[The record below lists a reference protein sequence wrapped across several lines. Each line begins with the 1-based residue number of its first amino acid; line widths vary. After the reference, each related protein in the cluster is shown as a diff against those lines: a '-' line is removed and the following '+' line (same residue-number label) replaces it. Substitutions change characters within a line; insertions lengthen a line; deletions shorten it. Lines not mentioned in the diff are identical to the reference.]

1 MYSTG
6 KQQPEQVISSMTIQ
20 PGDSISASVQ
30 YLASGTHAGD
40 FELTITD
47 NSRAND
53 SFTTFQLSSATQSPT
68 AARSSAEWIVE
79 APTVG
84 GNIADLA
91 NFGSVTF
98 TSASATINGVS
109 GPIDD
114 SAWQSE
120 AINIASSR
128 GSLEDTTSV
137 LTGSGT
143 SFVVTDDATS
153 AASDSG
159 GSGRDSRNAALNA
172 TLLSSGAAIRQP
184 VVQPPQVVV
193 FGVTPLPQQQV
204 IRIRG
209 PQRPARELSRRSHRS
224 RGGRLP
230 PRTNNPVVMGT
241 IERPSSTLGPKKL
254 GLTS

>member
-30 YLASGTHAGD
+30 YIASGTHAGD

-91 NFGSVTF
+91 NFGSVTI
-98 TSASATINGVS
+98 TGASATINGVS

-137 LTGSGT
+137 LTDSGT
-143 SFVVTDDATS
+143 SFVVTDNATS
-153 AASDSG
+153 AASDSR
-159 GSGRDSRNAALNA
+159 GSGRDSRNAALNV
-172 TLLSSGAAIRQP
+172 TLLSSGPAVRQP
-184 VVQPPQVVV
+184 VVQPSQVVV
-193 FGVTPLPQQQV
+193 FGVTPLPQQKSFAFAV
-204 IRIRG
+204 PRG
-209 PQRPARELSRRSHRS
+209 P
-224 RGGRLP
+224 
-230 PRTNNPVVMGT
+230 
-241 IERPSSTLGPKKL
+241 LG
-254 GLTS
+254 S